1 MTAPINQ
8 TFVSG
13 TTISSEWL
21 NGVNDFV
28 NISKNTTANRPTNP
42 FIGLLFFDTTLNKP
56 IWHNGTNWVDSSGTI
71 V

>member
-1 MTAPINQ
+1 MTTPTNI
-8 TFVSG
+8 TFISG
-13 TTISSEWL
+13 STITSDWL

-28 NISKNTTANRPTNP
+28 NISKNITANRPTSP

-56 IWHNGTNWVDSSGTI
+56 IWYNGANWVDATGTA